1 VRVCSE
7 QGLETKTTLLSGVG
21 WLFTCAFSGLETP
34 GPAAYEACVA
44 YEAWNR
50 WAEFS
55 QAPHDKEQPGTATS
69 TSWASQGVESLG
81 RVTGHRNAEAA
92 RDARVHEKR
101 VAASEVRA
109 RSLSRSQMRQQVVDN
124 VLQEQQAR
132 AADLRRQKAAVAEAK
147 DGLRRKNL
155 ETGKQMRMD
164 LTEKQKQAELER
176 QSYSER
182 GRELVEAEKAWQSFR
197 REKYS
202 PQSTP
207 CPSPREPSTAIRP

>member
-1 VRVCSE
+1 
-7 QGLETKTTLLSGVG
+7 
-21 WLFTCAFSGLETP
+21 
-34 GPAAYEACVA
+34 
-44 YEAWNR
+44 
-50 WAEFS
+50 
-55 QAPHDKEQPGTATS
+55 
-69 TSWASQGVESLG
+69 
-81 RVTGHRNAEAA
+81 
-92 RDARVHEKR
+92 
-101 VAASEVRA
+101 
-109 RSLSRSQMRQQVVDN
+109 MRQQVVDN